1 MQQTSHAL
9 GTIGTTDV
17 DGCSGSGYVQRTA
30 PTKTSTGLRRCVH
43 TGEVTSAVSSPPIP
57 SIDHG
62 TFIYIS
68 RSSIRG
74 PLRQNGWPR
83 TARFRGSSLDPRGS
97 AIQSLIQRSI
107 CCRTQR
113 PPRDG
118 TYSTLH
124 TSAWR
129 RARLYME
136 EGIHCCSS
144 SSENQR
150 QTTPV
155 LSLHH
160 PTLSARTGWSGC
172 QRGPG
177 ARVGRSLRDTERTC
191 SSDPAAELGRE
202 LLSLSPGEERARV
215 PDPQST
221 RCAPTAFVPC
231 QFVAG

>member
-1 MQQTSHAL
+1 MAVL
-9 GTIGTTDV
+9 ARA
-17 DGCSGSGYVQRTA
+17 YRVQRTA

-43 TGEVTSAVSSPPIP
+43 AGEVVTSYCPLSPHPIHR
-57 SIDHG
+57 SRYV
-62 TFIYIS
+62 IYFP
-68 RSSIRG
+68 RSSVRG
-74 PLRQNGWPR
+74 LLRQNGWPR

-124 TSAWR
+124 TSARR

-136 EGIHCCSS
+136 EGIHSCSS

-150 QTTPV
+150 QTTPM

-160 PTLSARTGWSGC
+160 PRLSARTGWSGC

-177 ARVGRSLRDTERTC
+177 ARVGHSLRDTERTC

-202 LLSLSPGEERARV
+202 LLSPSPGEERARV

-221 RCAPTAFVPC
+221 RCAATAFVPC